1 MYGSIILMVFFHNN
15 QGGAAVIILLGTI
28 ITALVQLSLVTA
40 VSSVNHDEV
49 GDGQGDMFDIC
60 TYIYQVVAEM
70 KTALTNLTKTNSTD
84 HLHEMS
90 PEAQKSVKSIANVN
104 LFR

>member
-1 MYGSIILMVFFHNN
+1 MMRWEMDKVDS
-15 QGGAAVIILLGTI
+15 
-28 ITALVQLSLVTA
+28 
-40 VSSVNHDEV
+40 
-49 GDGQGDMFDIC
+49 DMFDIC

>member
-1 MYGSIILMVFFHNN
+1 MVFFHNT
-15 QGGAAVIILLGTI
+15 QGGAAVIMLLGAI

-40 VSSVNHDEV
+40 IGSVNHDEV
-49 GDGQGDMFDIC
+49 GDGQGGQWHVWYL
-60 TYIYQVVAEM
+60 YIYQVVAEV
-70 KTALTNLTKTNSTD
+70 KTALTNLTQTNSTD
-84 HLHEMS
+84 HLYEMS